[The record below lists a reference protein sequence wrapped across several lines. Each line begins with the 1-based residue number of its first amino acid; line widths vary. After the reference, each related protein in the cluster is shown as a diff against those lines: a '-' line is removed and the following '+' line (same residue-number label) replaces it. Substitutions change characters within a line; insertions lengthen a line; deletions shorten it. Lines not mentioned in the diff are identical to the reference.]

1 MKAVVVDSS
10 VEGNLRI
17 GEAPT
22 PSTDSNEVL
31 IRVRAFSLNRGEVR
45 RAESNDPGSQIGW
58 DTVGVVE
65 QGATDGS
72 GPAPGT
78 RVVGF
83 SRRMRGW
90 AEYVAL
96 PSRDV
101 AAIPDAISDDDAATL
116 PVAALTAL
124 YALERCERLLGS
136 GVLVT
141 GASGGVG
148 YFACQLARLMG
159 ANVTALLRRT
169 DHQSAVEATGAKVVI
184 SSDGLG
190 LTDVGPFRAIIDG
203 VGGDTLGALLT
214 RLEPSGRAIV
224 YGVSGGADATIP
236 VRDLMFTGDG
246 RIDGFHLYRESEF
259 ESASRGLTRLLALL
273 ESGRLTTL
281 VGVTGDW
288 SKVGATAAQLIGRNY
303 PGKAV
308 LRIS

>member
-1 MKAVVVDSS
+1 M
-10 VEGNLRI
+10 
-17 GEAPT
+17 
-22 PSTDSNEVL
+22 
-31 IRVRAFSLNRGEVR
+31 
-45 RAESNDPGSQIGW
+45 Q
-58 DTVGVVE
+58 
-65 QGATDGS
+65 
-72 GPAPGT
+72 
-78 RVVGF
+78 
-83 SRRMRGW
+83 GW